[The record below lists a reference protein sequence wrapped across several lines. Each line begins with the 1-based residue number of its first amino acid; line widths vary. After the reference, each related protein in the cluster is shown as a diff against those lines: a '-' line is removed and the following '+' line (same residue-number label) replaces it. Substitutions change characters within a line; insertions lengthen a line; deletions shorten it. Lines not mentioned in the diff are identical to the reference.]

1 MYHLLLTMKKVM
13 NIIINNF
20 EKYKF
25 NYEILTYDTNRN
37 FLDPKFEKTIILDH
51 SGKNR
56 FFEDQIDLIKS

>member
-1 MYHLLLTMKKVM
+1 M

-56 FFEDQIDLIKS
+56 FLRIKLI